1 MADPRPPSSGRPSS
15 FDQEYEEVT
24 SVATIAATVDARK
37 VAMPTGPS
45 RATLT
50 LVSGAS
56 AGAIYPLLLDENV
69 IGRTRDCTIRIEDP
83 GISRRHA
90 RIVLR
95 GPGSYWVEDLGSRN
109 GTFVR
114 GARVTHQELGEG
126 DRLAIGPSVEF
137 RFGFTD
143 EAEEGLLRRLYES
156 SVLDALT
163 GAYNRKHF
171 NERLAS
177 ELAYAKRHKA
187 QLSMML
193 FDLDHFKRVN
203 DSLGHL
209 AGDHVLRAV
218 AALVKRTLRAED
230 VFARYGGEE
239 FAIIARGTDVEQAW
253 LFAERVRGMVEH
265 AKVEFNGTAIPVT
278 VSIGVASL
286 ACCADPSADGL
297 IAKADE
303 RLYAAKRAGRNRSV
317 GAATRR

>member
-1 MADPRPPSSGRPSS
+1 
-15 FDQEYEEVT
+15 VT
-24 SVATIAATVDARK
+24 SVATIASTLEGRRSAT
-37 VAMPTGPS
+37 PTGPS

-50 LVSGAS
+50 LVSGAN
-56 AGAIYPLLLDENV
+56 AGAMYPLLLDENI
-69 IGRTRDCTIRIEDP
+69 IGRTRDCTIRIDDP
-83 GISRRHA
+83 GVSRRHA
-90 RIVLR
+90 RIVQT
-95 GPGSYWVEDLGSRN
+95 GPGSYVLEDLGSRN

-114 GARVTHQELGEG
+114 GNRVTSQQLGEG
-126 DRLAIGPSVEF
+126 DRLAVGPSVEF

-171 NERLAS
+171 AERLNA
-177 ELAYAKRHKA
+177 ELAFAKRHNA
-187 QLSMML
+187 HVSMLL

-203 DSLGHL
+203 DSFGHL
-209 AGDHVLRAV
+209 CGDHVLRTV

-239 FAIIARGTDVEQAW
+239 FAIIARGTDVEKAW
-253 LFAERVRGMVEH
+253 RFAERLRGMVEQTRI
-265 AKVEFNGTAIPVT
+265 EFNGTVIPVT

-286 ACCADPSADGL
+286 ACCADSGGEGRPSTEPSADGL

-303 RLYAAKRAGRNRSV
+303 RLYAAKRGGRNRSV
-317 GAATRR
+317 GAANRR